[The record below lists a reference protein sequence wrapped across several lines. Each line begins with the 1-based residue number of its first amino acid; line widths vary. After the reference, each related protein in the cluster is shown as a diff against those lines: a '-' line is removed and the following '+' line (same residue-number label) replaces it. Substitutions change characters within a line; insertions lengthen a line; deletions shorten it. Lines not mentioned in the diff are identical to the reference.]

1 MSVASKV
8 LAMEYAKNNPRF
20 NTVPPALVNT
30 PMHASTIPRVG
41 ATFFE
46 DWLNHY
52 LIENKVSQAGS

>member
-1 MSVASKV
+1 MPVASKV
-8 LAMEYAKNNPRF
+8 SAMEYARKTRF

-30 PMHASTIPRVG
+30 PMHASTNPRVG
-41 ATFFE
+41 ANFFE